1 MSEMKSRR
9 ELGLLVTGG
18 VIAAG
23 VVAGAK
29 RAAAE
34 PQPDHAARPRGA
46 VQRYPV
52 AARRQPTT
60 RADIRSRRSS
70 SSTGAI
76 AEVDAGIRYDD
87 CIVN

>member
-29 RAAAE
+29 PAAAE
-34 PQPDHAARPRGA
+34 PQPDMQRAKEALYNAIQFLRAASDDKGGHKIKA
-46 VQRYPV
+46 IELID
-52 AARRQPTT
+52 
-60 RADIRSRRSS
+60 RAI
-70 SSTGAI
+70 T
-76 AEVDAGIRYDD
+76 EVDAGIRYD
-87 CIVN
+87 NNH